1 MLNSVHSAT
10 GHPAGL
16 PPSGQPDASPNSADT
31 AQFQQAMNAP
41 ANSADDAPEAAPDE
55 KKDSLL
61 EEMQGNIF
69 SQVCR
74 SMMENQRKLK
84 ENLDE
89 LRN

>member
-1 MLNSVHSAT
+1 M
-10 GHPAGL
+10 
-16 PPSGQPDASPNSADT
+16 

-41 ANSADDAPEAAPDE
+41 DNPAAPPPEE

-84 ENLDE
+84 ENVDE

>member
-1 MLNSVHSAT
+1 MVNSVHSAT
-10 GHPAGL
+10 GYPAGL
-16 PPSGQPDASPNSADT
+16 PPSGQPDASPNSADA

-41 ANSADDAPEAAPDE
+41 DNPADVPPEE